1 MVNFAI
7 RRSSFLDMKSL
18 IQPRIRN
25 DFAFWPLRT
34 TPWLITDDARG
45 LRIDRSGTV
54 ILGYNGDP
62 NEILSLARLAG
73 EWILLVRAGVPI
85 ISAGW
90 AAARAAAQFAK
101 AEHFAFEHGL
111 HWTDEMGDD
120 RPASV
125 DRLRGIKDTLA
136 ACWNECET
144 DFPVDD
150 AARIIRLWSVIGTCE
165 TIMETGGDI
174 RLQRDPQTDL
184 NGYGCSHRP
193 RPWAV
198 TFASSTASSV
208 SERGYEAADRAR
220 LRLTAAMLRSGDRSP
235 LLAES
240 LAIRRAIGKAFGVP
254 RGGAVALAAS
264 GTDSELLAL
273 GLSHLPATNQP
284 FTTILLA
291 PEETGS
297 GVPMAAMG
305 RHFAVDTARGVDVS
319 RSEPIEGFRPDT
331 ALISI
336 PLRDGEGQVR
346 PAASVEAE
354 ITAAV
359 AAAIDSGH
367 RVILHALDLSKT
379 GLLAPS
385 MALLRSL
392 RSRFDGALD
401 IVVDACQSRIAP
413 ERVRDYLA
421 LDAVVQVTGSKFLTG
436 PPFAGAALMSQ
447 AIAARLTSGALPA
460 GLGAYF
466 SQGDWP
472 RGATAAHRLPVG
484 TNYGLLLRWRA
495 ALAEYRSFAAVGPAQ
510 TTAVIE
516 RFKDTVVRAIE
527 AHGIFVLQPVP
538 ALQRN
543 GALWDNERTIFAFA
557 VREPGK
563 SGRLLD
569 PAAMRLLYR
578 WLNADCSALFVAAS
592 ERALAARICHIGQP
606 VALPNTGGAQTGW
619 LRVSAGARL
628 ISGEPSH
635 RGMAIERRLAREM
648 ADLTT
653 VFDKIA
659 LLHANW
665 NRVQAADPMARY
677 R

>member
-1 MVNFAI
+1 MVNFEV
-7 RRSSFLDMKSL
+7 RYSSLLDMKPP
-18 IQPRIRN
+18 IQSRIKN

-34 TPWLITDDARG
+34 TSWIVSDDAKD
-45 LRIDRSGTV
+45 LQINRSRKM
-54 ILGYNGDP
+54 ILGKNREP
-62 NEILSLARLAG
+62 NVILSLARLAG
-73 EWILLVRAGVPI
+73 EWIFLVRAGVPI
-85 ISAGW
+85 MLAGW

-101 AEHFAFEHGL
+101 AEHFTFGHNL
-111 HWTDEMGDD
+111 RWIDEMGDD
-120 RPASV
+120 RPPSV
-125 DRLRGIKDTLA
+125 DCLRDIQDMLA
-136 ACWNECET
+136 VYWIGCDAEFSAN
-144 DFPVDD
+144 D
-150 AARIIRLWSVIGTCE
+150 AARVIELWSALGTCE

-174 RLQRDPQTDL
+174 RLLRDPQTNL

-193 RPWAV
+193 RPWAI

-208 SERGYEAADRAR
+208 SERGYEAADRVR
-220 LRLTAAMLRSGDRSP
+220 LRLTAAMLRSGNRSA

-273 GLSHLPATNQP
+273 GLSHLPVADRP
-284 FTTILLA
+284 ITTILLA
-291 PEETGS
+291 PEETGR

-305 RHFAVDTARGVDVS
+305 RHFAVDTARGHDVS

-359 AAAIDSGH
+359 ASAIDSGH

-436 PPFAGAALMSQ
+436 PPFAGAALMSP
-447 AIAARLTSGALPA
+447 AIAARLTSGVLPV

-635 RGMAIERRLAREM
+635 RDLAIERRLAREM

-665 NRVQAADPMARY
+665 NRVQAADPIARY